1 MNFSSLS
8 SSEKCFGAHYSLP
21 YSWEVLEGNQW
32 TLLDSSEKIEEDY
45 CNPKKTYRYATQES
59 V

>member
-8 SSEKCFGAHYSLP
+8 SSEKCFGAHYKLP
-21 YSWEVLEGNQW
+21 YSWEVLEGDQW
-32 TLLDSSEKIEEDY
+32 TLLDRSEEIEEDY
-45 CNPKKTYRYATQES
+45 CNPNKTYRYATQES